1 MNAEPSEAAAT
12 DATTASGANVTAE
25 VPAPPADP
33 VHQGPTIGGRILR
46 ELRSWLW
53 VALAFLLIT
62 GTMVQARV
70 IPSGSM
76 EQTLLVGDHLLM
88 SRIGYDVSVPFTHY
102 HLRLWREPRRQQ
114 MIIFRAPIPGPD
126 QDFIKR
132 LIGLPGDRLEIRQG
146 VVYINGAP
154 LTEPYRN
161 GPPNLSD
168 NYGPV
173 TVPAR
178 SYFALG
184 DNRDDSFDS
193 RYWGYVPESN
203 LLGTPVFIYMSVEAP
218 DDAWQPGQTRE
229 RLLAYVNALLHPRLV
244 RWHRLFTVF

>member
-1 MNAEPSEAAAT
+1 MSAEATEHTEHTEPTVPVAPVEAA
-12 DATTASGANVTAE
+12 
-25 VPAPPADP
+25 PAGD
-33 VHQGPTIGGRILR
+33 QGPTAGQRVLR

-53 VALAFLLIT
+53 IILAFLLIT

-70 IPSGSM
+70 IPSASM
-76 EQTLLVGDHLLM
+76 EQTLLVGDHLIM
-88 SRIGYDVSVPFTHY
+88 SRIGYDISVPFTQY

-114 MIIFRAPIPGPD
+114 MIIFRAPIPGPP

-132 LIGLPGDRLEIRQG
+132 LIGMPGDIVEIRKG
-146 VVYINGAP
+146 IVSINGSP
-154 LTEPYRN
+154 LVEPYRN
-161 GPPNLSD
+161 GFPSPDD

-178 SYFALG
+178 SYFVLG
-184 DNRDDSFDS
+184 DNRGDSSDS

-203 LLGTPVFIYMSVEAP
+203 ILGTPVFIYMSVEAP
-218 DDAWQPGQTRE
+218 EDAWQSGTSE
-229 RLLAYVNALLHPRLV
+229 RLLAYLNALRHPSLV

>member
-12 DATTASGANVTAE
+12 TGAAAAPE
-25 VPAPPADP
+25 APPLAGDSNP
-33 VHQGPTIGGRILR
+33 GNQGPTIGRRILR
-46 ELRSWLW
+46 ELRSWCW

-146 VVYINGAP
+146 VVYVNGAP
-154 LTEPYRN
+154 LAEPYRN
-161 GPPNLSD
+161 GPPNPSD

>member
-1 MNAEPSEAAAT
+1 MTAETTENPVAAT
-12 DATTASGANVTAE
+12 PAE
-25 VPAPPADP
+25 GSIPAAPETSSVPPA
-33 VHQGPTIGGRILR
+33 GSGGSDFRKRFLR
-46 ELRSWLW
+46 ELRSWCW
-53 VALAFLLIT
+53 VALAFFLIT

-76 EQTLLVGDHLLM
+76 ERTLLVGDHLLM
-88 SRIGYDVSVPFTHY
+88 SRIGYDASIPFTHY

-132 LIGLPGDRLEIRQG
+132 LIGLPGDRLEIRKG
-146 VVYINGAP
+146 IVYINDEA
-154 LTEPYRN
+154 LVEPYRN
-161 GPPNLSD
+161 GLPDPND

-173 TVPAR
+173 TVPPR

-184 DNRDDSFDS
+184 DNRGDSFDS
-193 RYWGYVPESN
+193 RYWGFVPESN

-218 DDAWQPGQTRE
+218 EEAWQPGEARE
-229 RLLAYVNALLHPRLV
+229 RFLAYLNALLHPHLV

>member
-1 MNAEPSEAAAT
+1 MNAEATEPTTPAAPVEAA
-12 DATTASGANVTAE
+12 
-25 VPAPPADP
+25 PAGD
-33 VHQGPTIGGRILR
+33 QGPTAGQRVLR

-53 VALAFLLIT
+53 IALAFLLIT

-76 EQTLLVGDHLLM
+76 EQTLLVGDHLIM
-88 SRIGYDVSVPFTHY
+88 SRIGYDVSVPFTQF

-114 MIIFRAPIPGPD
+114 MIIFRAPIPGPP

-132 LIGLPGDRLEIRQG
+132 LIGMPGDVVEIRKG
-146 VVYINGAP
+146 IVSINGSAMV
-154 LTEPYRN
+154 EPYRN
-161 GPPNLSD
+161 GFPSADD
-168 NYGPV
+168 NYGPA
-173 TVPAR
+173 TVPPR
-178 SYFALG
+178 SYFVLG
-184 DNRDDSFDS
+184 DNRGDSSDS

-203 LLGTPVFIYMSVEAP
+203 ILGTPVFIYMSVEAP

-229 RLLAYVNALLHPRLV
+229 RLLAYLNALLHPRLV

>member
-1 MNAEPSEAAAT
+1 MSAEAT
-12 DATTASGANVTAE
+12 ETPVTAE
-25 VPAPPADP
+25 VAAPPGK
-33 VHQGPTIGGRILR
+33 QGPTVGQRVLR

-53 VALAFLLIT
+53 VLLAFLLIT

-76 EQTLLVGDHLLM
+76 ERTLLVGDHLIM
-88 SRIGYDVSVPFTHY
+88 SRIGYDASVPFTHY

-132 LIGLPGDRLEIRQG
+132 LIGMPGDRLEIRKG
-146 VVYINGAP
+146 VVYINGSP
-154 LTEPYRN
+154 LAEPYRN
-161 GPPNLSD
+161 GPPRPGRD

-173 TVPAR
+173 TVPPR
-178 SYFALG
+178 NYFVLG

-203 LLGTPVFIYMSVEAP
+203 ILGTPMFIYMSVEAP
-218 DDAWQPGQTRE
+218 DDAWQPGEARE
-229 RLLAYVNALLHPRLV
+229 RFLAYLNALLHPRLV

>member
-1 MNAEPSEAAAT
+1 MSAETAETPATAAA
-12 DATTASGANVTAE
+12 E
-25 VPAPPADP
+25 VAAPPGP
-33 VHQGPTIGGRILR
+33 GNQGPTTGQRVLR
-46 ELRSWLW
+46 ELRSWCW

-76 EQTLLVGDHLLM
+76 EQTLLVGDHLIM
-88 SRIGYDVSVPFTHY
+88 SRLGYDASVPFTHY

-146 VVYINGAP
+146 VVYINGSSLA
-154 LTEPYRN
+154 EPYRN
-161 GPPNLSD
+161 GPPNPTD

-173 TVPAR
+173 TVPPR

-203 LLGTPVFIYMSVEAP
+203 ILGTPVFIYMSVEAP

-229 RLLAYVNALLHPRLV
+229 RFLAYLNALLHPSLV